1 MNINFAAFAAEQRL
15 ELVRAQYRSVPEM
28 PNDLATNRI
37 QIAAMPLATALPQA
51 RAGRVKLLAVTSA
64 TR

>member
-1 MNINFAAFAAEQRL
+1 
-15 ELVRAQYRSVPEM
+15 LVRAQYRSVPEM